1 MSTVNS
7 VAAGLG
13 TSVYASTEDR
23 IPVKTLNQNDFLKL
37 LVAQMTQQDPLNPDS
52 QGLNSIAQMASFSS
66 LEQAKAMQSEIA
78 QLRRDQ
84 ELVKANSLLG
94 RTVDIQVDAST
105 RLTGVVTAVQVEAGT
120 PKVVV
125 GGGSYDMSQ
134 LLSITPTIDGNQTST
149 P

>member
-1 MSTVNS
+1 M
-7 VAAGLG
+7 
-13 TSVYASTEDR
+13 
-23 IPVKTLNQNDFLKL
+23 
-37 LVAQMTQQDPLNPDS
+37 
-52 QGLNSIAQMASFSS
+52 
-66 LEQAKAMQSEIA
+66 QADMA

-84 ELVKANSLLG
+84 DFVKANSLLG

-125 GGGSYDMSQ
+125 DGEGYFMSQ
-134 LLSITPTIDGNQTST
+134 LLCIASNKLENQTST